1 MTTARIQFCLKGS
14 GSWSYR
20 IADQYVRLQV
30 SKGIFRSLNSSK
42 IHQDL
47 SDSVCLIAENSVIT
61 QKHLL
66 SRLELFIWPCGSES
80 RNTVKGRVITFSS
93 SCSLPVSE
101 ERSWGFTLN
110 PGVSVS
116 QGLESCAVAWIVTL
130 QLRGFCV
137 HWRCWGDCSLPC
149 FLLPMIL
156 NKGFT
161 LRDIVQCSLSD
172 LKYCW
177 LVITTV
183 LLGKRN
189 QSEE

>member
-93 SCSLPVSE
+93 SCSLPVSKWGE
-101 ERSWGFTLN
+101 ELRIHTKSWRVSKSRLRILCCCLN
-110 PGVSVS
+110 SNSPVKRVLCPLEVLRWLLIALLSPAYDFK
-116 QGLESCAVAWIVTL
+116 QGLHS
-130 QLRGFCV
+130 
-137 HWRCWGDCSLPC
+137 
-149 FLLPMIL
+149 
-156 NKGFT
+156 
-161 LRDIVQCSLSD
+161 
-172 LKYCW
+172 
-177 LVITTV
+177 
-183 LLGKRN
+183 
-189 QSEE
+189 